1 MSAAPSLP
9 LSAEG
14 TATAGAAVATEVT
27 GATGVTGVTGV
38 TAETGTTEATGVP
51 GATGATRTTEVLF
64 TGGRA
69 GTAPLTWGQRAIWN
83 AIARTAPNDVYFN
96 IGRVLPLGERGR
108 ITELPALTAAVAAL
122 MARHESLRTRVSGGP
137 DGPRQSL
144 ADTGRLRLTVVD
156 EPRPE
161 RTADTAARLMEELR
175 TTRFDYEGEWP
186 LRVAAVSHQGRV
198 THAVLVL
205 CHLATDGQGAEHV
218 VRDLRLL
225 VRRGSAGAAPR
236 TNPLDLA
243 VQQHAPAGVRRSERA
258 LAHWEHFY
266 RTMPPTMFARQ
277 VAEPR
282 APRFW
287 SGRLV
292 SGALAAATDV
302 LAAEHRVSG
311 STILMTG
318 MAALAAAEGGH
329 RTAAMMPIV
338 GNRTAPDRQG
348 MVAMLSQDAPFLLDL
363 SGAELF
369 TDLLP
374 RGWDAAMAGYRAASY
389 DPVAWEALRERVGRE
404 RGTPVHPYCCF
415 NDQRF
420 HERPPGPPP
429 GPSELRKA
437 RERSEFGFPATEEQL
452 GCRYCVHVTEERG
465 TLAVMLTADTAY
477 LPPDAIRAHLE
488 TLEEVLV
495 ESACG
500 APPPVA
506 ELPALLGRAAASR
519 RTAPD
524 AER

>member
-1 MSAAPSLP
+1 MSVLADAR
-9 LSAEG
+9 
-14 TATAGAAVATEVT
+14 VIEVDFS
-27 GATGVTGVTGV
+27 GD
-38 TAETGTTEATGVP
+38 
-51 GATGATRTTEVLF
+51 
-64 TGGRA
+64 RA
-69 GTAPLTWGQRAIWN
+69 GTAPLTWGQRAMWN

-96 IGRVLPLGERGR
+96 IGRILPLGERGR
-108 ITELPALTAAVAAL
+108 VTELPALTSALAAL
-122 MARHESLRTRVSGGP
+122 MGRHEALRTVVGRGP
-137 DGPRQSL
+137 DGPCQSL
-144 ADTGRLRLTVVD
+144 ADTGRLRLAVVE
-156 EPRPE
+156 EPRPD
-161 RTADTAARLMEELR
+161 RTADTAARLLEELR

-186 LRVAAVSHQGRV
+186 LRAAAVCHQGRV
-198 THAVLVL
+198 THAALVL
-205 CHLATDGQGAEHV
+205 CHLASDGQGAEHV

-225 VRRGSAGAAPR
+225 VRRGSAGPR
-236 TNPLDLA
+236 PPAGPLDLA
-243 VQQHAPAGVRRSERA
+243 TAQHAPAGVRRSERA
-258 LAHWEHFY
+258 LAHWETFY
-266 RTMPPTMFARQ
+266 RTMPPTMLPRQ

-318 MAALAAAEGGH
+318 MAALVAAEGGH
-329 RTAAMMPIV
+329 QVAAMMPIV
-338 GNRTAPDRQG
+338 GNRTATDRQG

-404 RGTPVHPYCCF
+404 RGAPVHPYCCY

-420 HERPPGPPP
+420 HERPPAPGPPP
-429 GPSELRKA
+429 GPAELRKA
-437 RERSEFGFPATEEQL
+437 RERSEFDFPATEDQL

-477 LPPDAIRAHLE
+477 LPPESIRAHLE
-488 TLEEVLV
+488 ALEEVV
-495 ESACG
+495 VASACG
-500 APPPVA
+500 TPPPVA

-519 RTAPD
+519 R
-524 AER
+524 AESGAAR